1 MRVGGLLV
9 VLGVLLCVK
18 DGAFVPVVVFME
30 GKKWQKF
37 WGLLE
42 ENKALFFYTLLSLDS
57 HFCFFFGN

>member
-30 GKKWQKF
+30 GKK
-37 WGLLE
+37 
-42 ENKALFFYTLLSLDS
+42 
-57 HFCFFFGN
+57 